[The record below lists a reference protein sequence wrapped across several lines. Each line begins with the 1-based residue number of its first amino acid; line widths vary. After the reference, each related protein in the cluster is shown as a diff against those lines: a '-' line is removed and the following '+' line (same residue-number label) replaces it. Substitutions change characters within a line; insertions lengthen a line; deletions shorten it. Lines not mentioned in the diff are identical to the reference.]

1 MVATVKWVWQNY
13 KVIVPGTNL
22 VLETVGTYLF
32 GKRFAIDENWRWI
45 RIGAMGTLLSGVTV
59 ARSFARARIRVA
71 RRARSV
77 GVPPT
82 ESRRP
87 KRRSE
92 TRRRRPRAR
101 ARDAPHGE

>member
-1 MVATVKWVWQNY
+1 MKSCFFVDRAFPVVATVKLVWQNY

-59 ARSFARARIRVA
+59 A
-71 RRARSV
+71 SV
-77 GVPPT
+77 QAGAEFSKWYAEATGGGGFPPLPGV
-82 ESRRP
+82 
-87 KRRSE
+87 
-92 TRRRRPRAR
+92 
-101 ARDAPHGE
+101 GF

>member
-59 ARSFARARIRVA
+59 ASVQAGAEFSKWYAAATGGPFPASTFAPGKSVIVA
-71 RRARSV
+71 S
-77 GVPPT
+77 T
-82 ESRRP
+82 E
-87 KRRSE
+87 
-92 TRRRRPRAR
+92 
-101 ARDAPHGE
+101 